1 MIDCDLK
8 WQTHI
13 DLVYSRLL
21 KFTGI
26 FYKLRYL
33 VSTTVLKMLYFSFV
47 HSQIL
52 YGIEVY
58 ANTCR
63 TQLSKLCILNN
74 KILRIIQKNHYV
86 HLFFSSTKTIILS
99 LFLSCMNFNC
109 CAWCVVYKFYYCNYK
124 LPRIFSLSIARCIH
138 TTPDH
143 PIISIYP
150 ELILYVEP
158 DVWNS
163 KPPSYGTIYLKIS
176 KKSVISAPSK
186 TVDKLPVCRYLW
198 VILIDVCTI
207 SLSSHK
213 IPLTLFFYFLSIIL

>member
-1 MIDCDLK
+1 MVLTKVDKCKYLGVMIDCDLK

-33 VSTTVLKMLYFSFV
+33 VSTTALKMLYFSFV

-109 CAWCVVYKFYYCNYK
+109 FVQSINFTTVMINSLQFSHS
-124 LPRIFSLSIARCIH
+124 FSLSIASCIH

-150 ELILYVEP
+150 ELILYVER
-158 DVWNS
+158 DVLNL

-176 KKSVISAPSK
+176 KK
-186 TVDKLPVCRYLW
+186 
-198 VILIDVCTI
+198 
-207 SLSSHK
+207 
-213 IPLTLFFYFLSIIL
+213 